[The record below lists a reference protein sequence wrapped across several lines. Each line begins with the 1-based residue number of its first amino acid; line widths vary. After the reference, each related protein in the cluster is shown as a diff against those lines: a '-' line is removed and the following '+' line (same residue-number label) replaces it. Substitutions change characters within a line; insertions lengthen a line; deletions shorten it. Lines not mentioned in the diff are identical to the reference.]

1 MSRVQPG
8 YQPARRG
15 PSKKVRRNRFIAAV
29 VAIALI
35 IWIFTSLSKC
45 SSNDTPSAIPTASET
60 STPEPS
66 MIPTTAVIDPNATVD
81 PNATPTPGPTL
92 IGAAACDPK
101 ALTVVAMTDKTSYGS
116 SDVPKLTMSITNS
129 GATACQANVGSSQ
142 LMFQISSSSKIVW
155 QSTDCQTDGTDF
167 LMTLEP
173 KQTVSTSP
181 AIEWVKEVS
190 APETCKSASRTKVP
204 TKGASYYLTAFVGT
218 SKSAQSKRFILN

>member
-66 MIPTTAVIDPNATVD
+66 MIPTTAVID